1 MERLLKFCS
10 RFDQRYENKL
20 QRAVHRKVGELQA
33 NDGHSHI
40 GGMDEL
46 FSSGHE
52 SEVRVRREVFQDV
65 EFSNLSKIFLVR
77 RMTML

>member
-1 MERLLKFCS
+1 MKFRS
-10 RFDQRYENKL
+10 RFDERCENKL
-20 QRAVHRKVGELQA
+20 QRGLHRKVGELQT
-33 NDGHSHI
+33 NHGHSHV

-46 FSSGHE
+46 SSSGHE

-77 RMTML
+77 RMTIL

>member
-1 MERLLKFCS
+1 MKFCS
-10 RFDQRYENKL
+10 RFDQGCENKL
-20 QRAVHRKVGELQA
+20 QRTVHRKVGELQT
-33 NDGHSHI
+33 NDGHSHV

>member
-1 MERLLKFCS
+1 MRS
-10 RFDQRYENKL
+10 
-20 QRAVHRKVGELQA
+20 KVGELQT
-33 NDGHSHI
+33 NDDHSHV

>member
-1 MERLLKFCS
+1 MKFCS
-10 RFDQRYENKL
+10 RFDQRCEDKL

-33 NDGHSHI
+33 NDGHSHV

-46 FSSGHE
+46 SSSGHE

-65 EFSNLSKIFLVR
+65 EFSNLSKKFLVR

>member
-1 MERLLKFCS
+1 MRS
-10 RFDQRYENKL
+10 
-20 QRAVHRKVGELQA
+20 KVGELQT
-33 NDGHSHI
+33 NDGLSHV

-77 RMTML
+77 RMTIL